1 MIIVKVCEGLGNQLF
16 QYAFA
21 RRLQKNGKKVLL
33 DVSDYTDEKFPVRR
47 TSTKRSYQLDH
58 FNIKLNKASEKHLQR
73 YKFLTQ
79 ENLIASWISALSEHR
94 LWMYQV
100 VVQEDAWE
108 YKESYLNRKGNIY
121 YKGWFQNPL
130 YFSSIRK
137 QLIKEITP
145 NHKIHIQSGLKR
157 LLQADNTIAIH
168 CRRGDYKYIRNCLPI
183 DYYKRAMEY
192 MEQELGN
199 PQYLF
204 FSDDLPWVK
213 AQFGNKENY
222 IYIDNYGKYDDYEEL
237 MIMSRCKN
245 IIMANSTFSWWAAW
259 LNAYENKIVV
269 MPKIWAY
276 EKGKRIIEMNSPLE
290 WIRI

>member
-21 RRLQKNGKKVLL
+21 RRLQKNGKNVFL
-33 DVSDYTDEKFPVRR
+33 DVSDYTDEKFPIRR

-58 FNIKLNKASEKHLQR
+58 FNIKINKANERHLQR
-73 YKFLTQ
+73 YRFLAQ
-79 ENLIASWISALSEHR
+79 ENWLASWISVLSEQR

-121 YKGWFQNPL
+121 YKGWFQNSL

-137 QLIKEITP
+137 QLLKEITP
-145 NHKIHIQSGLKR
+145 NHKIHIQSGLKT
-157 LLQADNTIAIH
+157 LLQADNIVAVH

-183 DYYKRAMEY
+183 DYYKRAMKY

-213 AQFGNKENY
+213 AQFGNKENF
-222 IYIDNYGKYDDYEEL
+222 IYMDDYGKYEDYEEL

-259 LNAYENKIVV
+259 LNTYENKIVV

-276 EKGKRIIEMNSPLE
+276 EKGKRIIEINSPLE
-290 WIRI
+290 WIRL